1 MSPSLRDPIA
11 VVAFEGWNDASD
23 AASMAVQRIAQVSQ
37 AQVVDSIDDEA
48 YWVFTEQR
56 PMIHAVGSTREIVW
70 PGVDIS
76 IGRLERRDVIVV
88 TGPEPDLKWRT
99 FSARLVNLIR
109 SFHPTLV
116 VLVGAM
122 LTDAPHSRPTP
133 VTLTTT
139 NRQLREKHE
148 LSPSDYEGPTGMI
161 GVLSHELEAAG
172 TPTLS
177 MWASVPHYVSS
188 PPNPKATRAL
198 IESLED
204 ILDES
209 IDVADLPDMVIAWE
223 QAVNELIAEDP
234 DVQEYVDNLVEESD
248 RAQPKMV
255 SGDVIAA
262 ELQRFLR
269 RHHRER

>member
-11 VVAFEGWNDASD
+11 IVAFEGWNDASD
-23 AASMAVQRIAQVSQ
+23 AASMAVQRIAQVSN
-37 AQVVDSIDDEA
+37 AQVVESIDDEA

-56 PMIHAVGSTREIVW
+56 PTIHAVGGGHQIVW

-76 IGRLERRDVIVV
+76 VGRLERRDVILV
-88 TGPEPDLKWRT
+88 TGSEPDLKWRT
-99 FSARLVNLIR
+99 FVTRLVGVIQR
-109 SFHPTLV
+109 FKPSMV

-122 LTDAPHSRPTP
+122 LTDSPHSRPTP
-133 VTLTTT
+133 VTLTTI
-139 NRQLREKHE
+139 NRQLQDKHE
-148 LSPSDYEGPTGMI
+148 LFPSDYEGPTGMI
-161 GVLSHELEAAG
+161 GVLSHELETAG
-172 TPTLS
+172 IATLS
-177 MWASVPHYVSS
+177 MWASVPHYVST
-188 PPNPKATRAL
+188 PPNPKATYAL

-209 IDVADLPDMVIAWE
+209 INVGELADMVVRWE
-223 QAVNELIAEDP
+223 QSVNELIAEDP

-248 RAQPKMV
+248 RARPTMV

-269 RHHRER
+269 RHHREG